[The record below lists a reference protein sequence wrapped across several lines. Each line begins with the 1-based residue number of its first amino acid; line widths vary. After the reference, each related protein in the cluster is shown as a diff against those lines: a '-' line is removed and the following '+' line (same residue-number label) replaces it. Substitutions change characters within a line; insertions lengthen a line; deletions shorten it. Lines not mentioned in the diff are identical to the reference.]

1 MVQAGSRWP
10 VTTKASVHSQA
21 SLCGIFGVQ
30 NGIATGSFAST
41 VAVPC
46 QYHSTNAAHAEI
58 ALPSTLCNVS
68 AVA

>member
-30 NGIATGSFAST
+30 DGIATGSFAST
-41 VAVPC
+41 G
-46 QYHSTNAAHAEI
+46 
-58 ALPSTLCNVS
+58 LS
-68 AVA
+68 AVSIIRQMLHTH